1 MCKTDKWWC
10 LTVEY
15 NSKRKARIYRKDYE
29 GAKALYRMYHDRY
42 KKAKVSLAEVEKAKD
57 IIKYDGFN
65 SNVWHVL
72 IVRYADDKYDIIY
85 DRDAAFIDKEAKSY
99 AELWPKSE
107 QMILKTENF

>member
-1 MCKTDKWWC
+1 MSKTDKWWC

-15 NSKRKARIYRKDYE
+15 NSKRKARIYRKDYD

-42 KKAKVSLAEVEKAKD
+42 KKAKVSLAEVEKVKD
-57 IIKYDGFN
+57 VVKYDGFAT
-65 SNVWHVL
+65 NVWNVL
-72 IVRYADDKYDIIY
+72 IVRFSDEKYDVIY
-85 DRDAAFIDKEAKSY
+85 DRDAAFIEQEARSY